1 MAAGEYMVIR
11 AVTRAMTEIDTDVVV
26 VGGGPA
32 GLSAALFT
40 AKNGL
45 STLVFDTDDTGMHSA
60 QLFNYLGI
68 EKIPGSEF
76 MDVARGQVD
85 EYGADRRQG
94 EAVTAVERT
103 DDGFRLLTDGDEY
116 DATYVVLATGYPCDL
131 AEGLSCDR
139 GRLDTVVVDADCE
152 TTVENAYAVGE
163 AVRVQKIQA
172 AISVGHGATAAIDI
186 LSKERNEPYHDY
198 DKSVHSWQ

>member
-1 MAAGEYMVIR
+1 
-11 AVTRAMTEIDTDVVV
+11 MTDRKVAV

-32 GLSAALFT
+32 GLSTALFT

-45 STLVFDTDDTGMHSA
+45 GTIVFDTDETGIHSA

-68 EKIPGSEF
+68 EHVPGSEF
-76 MDVARGQVD
+76 METAREQVD
-85 EYGADRRQG
+85 EQGADRHQG
-94 EAVTAVERT
+94 EAVTRIEPIDGTFRVST
-103 DDGFRLLTDGDEY
+103 DEGEY

-131 AEGLSCDR
+131 ASGLGCDL
-139 GRLDTVVVDADCE
+139 GDYDTVVVDDDCE

-186 LSKERNEPYHDY
+186 LSKERNEPFHDY